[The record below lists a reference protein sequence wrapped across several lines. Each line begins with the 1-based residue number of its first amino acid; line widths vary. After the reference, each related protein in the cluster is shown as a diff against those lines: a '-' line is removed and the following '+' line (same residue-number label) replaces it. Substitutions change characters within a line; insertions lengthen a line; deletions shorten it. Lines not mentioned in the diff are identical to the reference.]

1 MTENDAEL
9 KSRLVLG
16 HKRDGRRRYSVAAK
30 RELVAA
36 CLKPGISV
44 ARMAYEHGINAN
56 LLRKW
61 ITKYQGQREGAIAI
75 SPQGPSAPAFVPVIQ
90 VDPMSAAASTP
101 PMEPSPPRL
110 EARLPNGVI
119 IELSDASEG
128 ERATVL
134 RLLWTLHVPV

>member
-1 MTENDAEL
+1 
-9 KSRLVLG
+9 
-16 HKRDGRRRYSVAAK
+16 VAAK

-61 ITKYQGQREGAIAI
+61 ITKYQGPSESAVAI

-90 VDPMSAAASTP
+90 VDHMSGAASTP
-101 PMEPSPPRL
+101 SVEPSPPRL

-119 IELSDASEG
+119 IELRDASEG

-134 RLLWTLHVPV
+134 RLLWKLHVPV